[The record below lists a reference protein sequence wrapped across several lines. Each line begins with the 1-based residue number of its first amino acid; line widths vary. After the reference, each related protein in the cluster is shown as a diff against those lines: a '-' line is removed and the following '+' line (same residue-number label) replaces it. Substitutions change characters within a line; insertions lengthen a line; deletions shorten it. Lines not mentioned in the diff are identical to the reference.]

1 MRAVAAR
8 QRSRH
13 AGVLPP
19 FPAALRLLPA
29 LLTIAWLSALAERA
43 GAAGFEA
50 TAALADKGF
59 LISAQARLLDS
70 GETLGSLAPHQQLSP
85 ASVSKLYTA
94 GAVLERWGPQK
105 RFTTRLV
112 SQAEV
117 EAGVLRGDL
126 ILDGGGAPGMTSR
139 DYWLLVQGL
148 ASRGIR
154 RIDGRVLASQ
164 WRFGPVACVTTDR
177 CRAQTRSRHAYDAR
191 LSSTAVDFASWCVEV
206 APGRAPGTPAQVT
219 GCAGPDPL
227 VTVVNGVET
236 VAGGE
241 TAIGAERTLRGNEE
255 VMVLSGTLAAD
266 ASPQRLYRSSAEPA
280 VQSLATLS
288 SLLRNAGIAVTGGF
302 SATATPPPGN
312 ARTLAEV
319 EGEPLQALLLRM
331 LNYSNNFMADVMALN
346 LAEEAAS
353 MQGAARA
360 LNDFAAGIPG
370 HGPVDLRSGSG
381 LTPESRVSAA
391 GVVALL
397 DDMYHRPALFP
408 TFVAGMQGPVNGPMT
423 FIRRGSERFQKSVM
437 LKTGTLN
444 EPVPVRSVAGYFR
457 TASGRWGAFAVLVN
471 GRAPAPP
478 WLTWRTTLG
487 AVASDL
493 DAMIADH

>member
-1 MRAVAAR
+1 MP
-8 QRSRH
+8 SGLFLMLWRH
-13 AGVLPP
+13 VNVLKPSSSVFRFLP
-19 FPAALRLLPA
+19 SLLVM
-29 LLTIAWLSALAERA
+29 AWLSALGERA
-43 GAAGFEA
+43 AATGFEE
-50 TAALADKGF
+50 TASLADRGF
-59 LISAQARLLDS
+59 LISARAHLLDS
-70 GETLGSLAPHQQLSP
+70 GEVLGSLAPHQQLSP

-105 RFTTRLV
+105 QFTTRLV
-112 SQAEV
+112 SQAEI

-148 ASRGIR
+148 ANRGIR

-164 WRFGPVACVTTDR
+164 WRFGPVDCVTTDR
-177 CRAQTRSRHAYDAR
+177 CQAQTRSRHAYDAR
-191 LSSTAVDFASWCVEV
+191 LSSTAVDFASWCVQV
-206 APGRAPGTPAQVT
+206 APGSAGASARVT

-227 VTVVNGVET
+227 VGVVNSVET

-241 TAIGAERTLRGNEE
+241 TTISAERTLRGDEE
-255 VMVLSGTLAAD
+255 VMVLSGTIAAD
-266 ASPQRLYRSSAEPA
+266 AAPQSLYRSSADPA
-280 VQSLATLS
+280 EQSLATLR
-288 SLLRNAGIAVTGGF
+288 SLLQNAGIAVTRGF
-302 SATATPPPGN
+302 SATATPPPDG

-319 EGEPLQALLLRM
+319 EGKPMQALLLDM

-346 LAEEAAS
+346 LVEGEAS
-353 MQGAARA
+353 MESAARA
-360 LNDFAAGIPG
+360 LNDFAGTIPG
-370 HGPVDLRSGSG
+370 HGQVDLRSGSG

-397 DDMYHRPALFP
+397 DEMYHRPALFP
-408 TFVAGMQGPVNGPMT
+408 AFVAGMQGPVNGPMT
-423 FIRRGSERFQKSVM
+423 FIRRGSERFQKGVM
-437 LKTGTLN
+437 IKTGTLN

-457 TASGRWGAFAVLVN
+457 TESGRWGAFAVLVN

-478 WLTWRTTLG
+478 WLNWATTLG

-493 DAMIADH
+493 DTMIADH